1 MTKQI
6 VKPHEIV
13 KRNHP
18 VLRKQADEVPVDE
31 IKSKKIQ
38 QHIADM
44 KVALAEQE
52 DGAALAAPQIGIS
65 LRIFVI
71 AERLFGDHPESEYR
85 SKDPHFVFINPI
97 LTKLSK
103 RKTLMDEGCL
113 SVRGEYGTVPRHSHA
128 TIKAYDEHGKL
139 FTRGA
144 SGLLAQVFQHETD
157 HLDGILFV
165 DKAKELWKEKPSEDR
180 QQRAAS

>member
-1 MTKQI
+1 MTEQI

-18 VLRKQADEVPVDE
+18 TLRKRADEVPVDE
-31 IKSKKIQ
+31 IASKKIQ
-38 QHIADM
+38 GCIADM
-44 KVALAEQE
+44 KAALAGQE
-52 DGAALAAPQIGIS
+52 DGAALAAPQIAVS

-71 AERLFGDHPESEYR
+71 AERLFGDNPESEYR
-85 SKDPHFVFINPI
+85 SKDPHFVFINPVI
-97 LTKLSK
+97 TKLSK
-103 RKTLMDEGCL
+103 RKPLMDEGCL

-165 DKAKELWKEKPSEDR
+165 DKAKELWKDSPKRKKRST
-180 QQRAAS
+180 AS